1 MRVLIHTDE
10 YSPTAQACANRMRS
24 FSDALTA
31 AGAEV
36 IVICSRTNLESG
48 KPKEGPERVVYVPA
62 YRMRKKTAL
71 QRLLNNI
78 TFLISSYFRSIRFH
92 QIDAVITTSPPPIVS
107 LAGWAAA
114 RTKKAKLIY
123 DVRDIW
129 PDVGIEMGSFSETS
143 VYNRVFSAVTG
154 FMYAHADLI
163 TTVSP
168 GKMEKIRTRCAQN
181 GAMKGE
187 LLLVGNGFDEKVESY
202 PIEEH
207 IADQYGLKDGPVCV
221 YIGNIGLAQGLGAL
235 IRVAAETAHREVRFL
250 LFGTGA
256 EKETLAE
263 QVREQGL
270 RNVEFCGPIP
280 YEHVHTVLHYA
291 GISFIPLKSARMK
304 DSIPTKLY
312 EALGIGCP
320 VLLAAEGDACDVLDE
335 TGLGRHVSPDHPE
348 LLAGVF
354 DQMMDGYDEIIRNR
368 EYARELIH
376 TKYSRQQIGRTFAER
391 ILNDGKG
398 KEEKNG

>member
-78 TFLISSYFRSIRFH
+78 TFLISSWFRSIRFH

-129 PDVGIEMGSFSETS
+129 PDVGIEMGSRRLPMRRTS
-143 VYNRVFSAVTG
+143 CKSLVRPREGRSDRCRSDCVPLT
-154 FMYAHADLI
+154 AD
-163 TTVSP
+163 
-168 GKMEKIRTRCAQN
+168 
-181 GAMKGE
+181 
-187 LLLVGNGFDEKVESY
+187 
-202 PIEEH
+202 
-207 IADQYGLKDGPVCV
+207 
-221 YIGNIGLAQGLGAL
+221 
-235 IRVAAETAHREVRFL
+235 VARFHR
-250 LFGTGA
+250 A
-256 EKETLAE
+256 STL
-263 QVREQGL
+263 RL
-270 RNVEFCGPIP
+270 
-280 YEHVHTVLHYA
+280 
-291 GISFIPLKSARMK
+291 SFR
-304 DSIPTKLY
+304 
-312 EALGIGCP
+312 
-320 VLLAAEGDACDVLDE
+320 
-335 TGLGRHVSPDHPE
+335 
-348 LLAGVF
+348 
-354 DQMMDGYDEIIRNR
+354 
-368 EYARELIH
+368 
-376 TKYSRQQIGRTFAER
+376 
-391 ILNDGKG
+391 
-398 KEEKNG
+398 